1 MGSVRKSQLSKAKHD
16 RLIEHF
22 VAGATARCAADLVRV
37 NPKKAIYFFHRLQ
50 EIITYHLEQ
59 EADTV
64 FSGEIEVD

>member
-1 MGSVRKSQLSKAKHD
+1 MGIMRKSQLNKAKQD

-22 VAGATARCAADLVRV
+22 VAGATARCAVDLVRV

-64 FSGEIEVD
+64 FSGGIEVD